1 VVHLWQFSL
10 TTNTCPQAYI
20 ACHSLRNEAS
30 LDIGA
35 GSSSTYPD
43 DPTEYEKA
51 KRRANDGTNG
61 RRDLW
66 VGCA

>member
-10 TTNTCPQAYI
+10 TTNTFPQAYI

-35 GSSSTYPD
+35 GSSHPS
-43 DPTEYEKA
+43 DPTEYEEA
-51 KRRANDGTNG
+51 KRRANDETNG
-61 RRDLW
+61 CRDAW